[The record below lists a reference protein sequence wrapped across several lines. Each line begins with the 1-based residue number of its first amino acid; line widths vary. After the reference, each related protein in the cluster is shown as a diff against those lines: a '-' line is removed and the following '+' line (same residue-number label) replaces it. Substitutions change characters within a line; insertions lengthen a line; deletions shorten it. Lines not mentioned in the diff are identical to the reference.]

1 MNQEKEIRL
10 TQTDPAIPGWFA
22 ALMQTNGWKYLTLV
36 LEKEKITF
44 RESIDFIESMY
55 LGETDEKTAAV
66 LLCTILSDD
75 TAIADLLKADGVSVW
90 NIPECFSFLNNPI
103 KGLDVCFGLVIP
115 LDAGG
120 YYGEQF
126 VIRYNDV
133 LELIPGF
140 LSLDKVCL
148 KILKQ
153 GASAVISLTGMF
165 QTDNAMCF
173 SVCLD
178 ITSEQI
184 TGRLGTPTG
193 KFPSMM
199 EFLTWI
205 GKQTGGVRQEIFGWL
220 QDSEKILKAVLS
232 NASLTIG
239 LETRSIEDYIL
250 EFCVTLWGMEFALTF
265 YGAAQILQ
273 GSLWERKK
281 ILLKDL
287 WGKLAADTPLPKE
300 LEEMELSDCFLEI
313 NLAEKACKLHCCV
326 EKVCTVAGF
335 ALEEITLSLLIGE
348 KKQIDVSGQ
357 MTIQNIWNCSMEL
370 CFTDKDA
377 CQINGRLSLSDTL
390 NLDGIPLLSYI
401 FPNRADYQAGGIGFH
416 YENGRLTGADVS
428 FSYRQP
434 KKEQQELTPQYHL
447 EQSGNGTFQMIEEQ
461 SVPECGALRAED
473 GIRWKE
479 IRKKTGPVVIE
490 RIGTA
495 FDDWILWTA
504 LEAGMEMG
512 PVRVDVTG
520 MMIGYDLQGQKLLAK
535 LSGLGVSCKTSVFSL
550 AGTMMKDTTLP
561 EDVKESY
568 SGSLTV
574 KMGRWKLAAGGS
586 YAVMKNGTDSLFIF
600 LNCSMILAVMP
611 AIQIT
616 AIMGGIGMNRKLR
629 IPKAREVENFPLL
642 SADME
647 EGQVQK
653 ALNQWI
659 VPAKG
664 EYWAAAGIHFTACG
678 LVKGKILLSL
688 LFGQE
693 FQAALLGSAEVTLP
707 KGTPEEKAYARIII
721 FLSALLRPEQ
731 GSFCAE
737 ASLGENSFLLDH
749 NCHVFGQAACSV
761 WFGHHANAGDF
772 VLTLGGYHP
781 SYRPPAHY
789 PKVNSVGFSWQ
800 VDKHLSAKG
809 SVYLALTPACVMAGG
824 NLEFLFTSGNLKAW
838 FKAYLHLLLNWHP
851 FFFEGQIGV
860 QLGISYR
867 LNLLFCHKTIK
878 ITLGGELSVWGPPLG
893 GKLKIHLSFLQFTI
907 SFGKKQEAGKRA
919 LSWREMRETLLPGE
933 SLHSME
939 ALDGIRNQKDEK
951 EPWLCAGGTLK
962 LRCRTAVPAGTIQIR
977 PMQSE
982 QIQSGFKISVVSPDQ
997 KTGTLEQFGLEAEEE
1012 TSSLPAA
1019 LWGKPE
1025 KSLTASGERLV
1036 KGCTGYLIRTK
1047 KAEFSGE
1054 IQIPDFREALIQ
1066 CLTLPNPL
1074 TAAALK
1080 EDTEIYGDETT
1091 DTIEQLKTIDGKEAV
1106 EKRGKIAQSLYPYY
1120 NGAGGSFT
1128 QTQKNREHLYMDCP
1142 RYRKQVG
1149 E

>member
-10 TQTDPAIPGWFA
+10 AQTDPAIPGWFA
-22 ALMQTNGWKYLTLV
+22 ALMQTNGWAHLTLV
-36 LEKEKITF
+36 LEDERITF
-44 RESIDFIESMY
+44 REPINIIETMY
-55 LGETDEKTAAV
+55 LEEADERTAAV

-90 NIPECFSFLNNPI
+90 DIPGCFSFLNNPI
-103 KGLDVCFGLVIP
+103 KGLDVCFGLIIP

-126 VIRYNDV
+126 VICYDKV
-133 LELIPGF
+133 LEIIPGF

-153 GASAVISLTGMF
+153 DVSAVISLTGMF
-165 QTDNAMCF
+165 QIDNDMCF
-173 SVCLD
+173 SICLD
-178 ITSEQI
+178 VTSEQI
-184 TGRLGTPTG
+184 TGRLGALSG

-199 EFLTWI
+199 EFLAWI
-205 GKQTGGVRQEIFGWL
+205 GTRTGKIPQDVFGWL
-220 QDSEKILKAVLS
+220 QDSEEILKAVLS
-232 NASLTIG
+232 KASLTIG
-239 LETRSIEDYIL
+239 LETLAIEDYIL
-250 EFCVTLWGMEFALTF
+250 EFCITLWGMEFALTF

-273 GSLWERKK
+273 GSLWEKK
-281 ILLKDL
+281 GILLKDL
-287 WGKLAADTPLPKE
+287 WRKLAEDTPLPKE
-300 LEEMELSDCFLEI
+300 LEEMELSDCSLEI
-313 NLAEKACKLHCCV
+313 SLAEKAYRLSCRV
-326 EKVCTVAGF
+326 EKVYTVAGF
-335 ALEEITLSLLIGE
+335 ALDEIKLSLLIGE

-357 MTIQNIWNCSMEL
+357 MTIQNIWNCSMNI
-370 CFTDKDA
+370 CYSDKNT
-377 CQINGRLSLSDTL
+377 CQISGRLNLSDA
-390 NLDGIPLLSYI
+390 LDMGGLPLLSYI
-401 FPNRADYQAGGIGFH
+401 LPNRADYQAGGIGFH
-416 YENGRLTGADVS
+416 YENGRLTGADAS

-434 KKEQQELTPQYHL
+434 QTEHQELTPQYHL
-447 EQSGNGTFQMIEEQ
+447 EQSGDGTFQMIEEKI
-461 SVPECGALRAED
+461 VPECGALRPED

-479 IRKKTGPVVIE
+479 IRKKAGPVEIE

-495 FDDWILWTA
+495 FDNRILWTA

-512 PVRVDVTG
+512 PVRVDVLG
-520 MMIGYDLQGQKLLAK
+520 MMVGYDLQGQKLLAK
-535 LSGLGVSCKTSVFSL
+535 LTGLGVACKTSVFSL
-550 AGTMMKDTTLP
+550 AGSMMKDAALP
-561 EDVKESY
+561 ENVKESY

-574 KMGRWKLAAGGS
+574 KMAEWTLAAKGS
-586 YAVMKNGTDSLFIF
+586 YAVMKDGTDSLFIF
-600 LNCSMILAVMP
+600 LNCSMLLAVMP

-616 AIMGGIGMNRKLR
+616 AIMGGIGINRKLR
-629 IPKAREVENFPLL
+629 IPKAQEVEKFPLL
-642 SADME
+642 STDME

-659 VPAKG
+659 IPAKG

-678 LVKGKILLSL
+678 LVNGKILLSIL
-688 LFGQE
+688 LGQE
-693 FQAALLGSAEVTLP
+693 FQATLLGSAEVTLP
-707 KGTPEEKAYARIII
+707 KGTSEEKAYARIII

-731 GSFCAE
+731 GSFCAD

-749 NCHVFGQAACSV
+749 NCHVFGQAACSI
-761 WFGHHANAGDF
+761 WFGHHVNAGDF
-772 VLTLGGYHP
+772 VLTLGGYYP

-800 VDKHLSAKG
+800 IDKNLSAKG
-809 SVYLALTPACVMAGG
+809 SVYLALTPACIMAGG
-824 NLEFLFTSGNLKAW
+824 NLEFLFASGNLKAW

-860 QLGISYR
+860 ELGISYR

-893 GKLKIHLSFLQFTI
+893 GKLKIHLSFLKFTI
-907 SFGKKQEAGKRA
+907 SFGKKQENENRA
-919 LSWREMRETLLPGE
+919 LSWSEMRETLLPQE

-951 EPWLCAGGTLK
+951 EPWLSGSGTFQ
-962 LRCRTAVPAGTIQIR
+962 LRCRTAVPAGIIQIR

-982 QIQSGFKISVVSPDQ
+982 HIQSIFKISVISPGQ
-997 KTGTLEQFGLEAEEE
+997 ETGTPEQFGLETEEE
-1012 TSSLPAA
+1012 NASLPAA

-1025 KSLTASGERLV
+1025 KNLTASGERLV
-1036 KGCTGYLIRTK
+1036 KGCTGYLVRTK

-1066 CLTLPNPL
+1066 CLTLQNPL
-1074 TAAALK
+1074 TAAPLN
-1080 EDTEIYGDETT
+1080 EDAEIYGDETT
-1091 DTIEQLKTIDGKEAV
+1091 DTIEQLKAINGKESI

-1120 NGAGGSFT
+1120 KGAGGNFT

-1142 RYRKQVG
+1142 RYKKQVG